1 MAGKKLD
8 TAYEAT
14 KDARGLWVNP
24 TEITGEVNFSRR
36 HEEPKAKDAVVAL
49 AASIYHE
56 GQQTPAVV
64 RKVGDKLVLVGGF
77 TRRDAVNL
85 IRGGFEYQGERLQDA
100 DRKLFVVV
108 NDDIKSDKD
117 AAIASVLENVRRE
130 VSPINVAE
138 AQKELIEVHGLTM
151 TEVARLYGYNN
162 TNAVSANKKL
172 LELTAEE
179 QKLVHTGKLS
189 RDAAVKLQ
197 QLPEDEKAALI
208 AEAKDGKVT
217 AAVVTEKI
225 AEAKEKKETTGG
237 TGNKKESEG
246 DTDKDGKGEKD
257 KYAARNAAAL
267 KKFINEDI
275 IGNEDIRG
283 DVQAVFAAVV
293 KYLEGKNT
301 GKTILNR
308 IAEVK

>member
-1 MAGKKLD
+1 MSSKKLD
-8 TAYEAT
+8 AAYEAT
-14 KDARGLWVNP
+14 KDTTGRWVNP
-24 TEITGEVNFSRR
+24 VEITGESNFSRR

-64 RKVGDKLVLVGGF
+64 RQVGDRLVLVGGF

-85 IRGGFEYQGERLQDA
+85 IRAGFEYQGERLQDA
-100 DRKLFVVV
+100 DRKLWVTV
-108 NDDIKSDKD
+108 NDKIKSDKD

-138 AQKELIEVHGLTM
+138 AQRELIDTHGLNL
-151 TEVARLYGYNN
+151 TEVARLYGYSN

-172 LELTAEE
+172 LELSAEE

-189 RDAAVKLQ
+189 RDAAIKLQ
-197 QLPEDEKAALI
+197 QLPEEQKAALI

-225 AEAKEKKETTGG
+225 AENREGATESTEAAEESTEAAEEK
-237 TGNKKESEG
+237 N
-246 DTDKDGKGEKD
+246 
-257 KYAARNAAAL
+257 KYAPRNAAAL
-267 KKFINEDI
+267 KKFIAEEV
-275 IGNEDIRG
+275 IGNDDIPAT
-283 DVQAVFAAVV
+283 VQATFAAIS
-293 KYLEGKNT
+293 KYLEGRNT
-301 GKTILNR
+301 GKAILNR
-308 IAEVK
+308 INAINAK